1 MTGEPLVSADDVLA
15 SWSHRTKE
23 ERVRIFQS
31 LPRDERENIFVDLP
45 SDDQAELVLTMA
57 EHEQRTYLRVLP
69 PDDVADLIQASPA
82 DEQDGLLRLLDDIS
96 RTEVRALLAYAE
108 DDAGGLMSPRFAR
121 LRPEMTV
128 DEAISYLRLQ
138 ARQMETVYYAYT
150 VDTQQR
156 LLGVVSFR
164 DLFTCDGQASI
175 ANVMRR
181 DVVRVKEETDQEEV
195 ARLFALHDLAAIPV
209 VDAENRVKGIVT
221 IDDIVHVVEEE
232 ATEDIQKI
240 GGMEALNKPYL
251 ETSFVDMIRKRAG
264 WLAVLF
270 LGEMLTATAMSNYEE
285 EIARAVVLAVF
296 IPLIISSGGN
306 SGSQASTLV
315 VRAMALGELRLTDW
329 RMVAWREIRSGL
341 VLGTVL
347 AIIGFARIL
356 LWQAVSSTY
365 GAHYLLIAT
374 TIAFSLIGVVLFGTV
389 AGSML
394 PFLLRWAGV
403 DAASASAPFVATLV
417 DVTGIIIYFSVAAA
431 VLRGAML

>member
-138 ARQMETVYYAYT
+138 AKQMETVNFAYT
-150 VDTQQR
+150 VDTQQK

-232 ATEDIQKI
+232 ATEDIQ
-240 GGMEALNKPYL
+240 
-251 ETSFVDMIRKRAG
+251 
-264 WLAVLF
+264 
-270 LGEMLTATAMSNYEE
+270 
-285 EIARAVVLAVF
+285 
-296 IPLIISSGGN
+296 
-306 SGSQASTLV
+306 
-315 VRAMALGELRLTDW
+315 
-329 RMVAWREIRSGL
+329 
-341 VLGTVL
+341 
-347 AIIGFARIL
+347 
-356 LWQAVSSTY
+356 
-365 GAHYLLIAT
+365 
-374 TIAFSLIGVVLFGTV
+374 
-389 AGSML
+389 
-394 PFLLRWAGV
+394 
-403 DAASASAPFVATLV
+403 
-417 DVTGIIIYFSVAAA
+417 
-431 VLRGAML
+431 